1 MLCSKSYYPQMSAS
15 KRKYPE
21 HGIDRFPDT
30 PTGSESPQSRLIQM
44 IMAHYQLTHLL
55 RTAGMAFNYSFCLL
69 AQELTQHGASC
80 QGQSW
85 EASDER
91 NEPAFAAGDQQSWC
105 GLERRHRLG
114 LTAGASLPGATGC
127 RGSHAGCGLSWT
139 HRDFHARRGLYFSLC
154 SSARRSAVQRCQ
166 LSEP

>member
-1 MLCSKSYYPQMSAS
+1 MSAS

-91 NEPAFAAGDQQSWC
+91 NEPAFAAGDQQAWC

-139 HRDFHARRGLYFSLC
+139 HRDFHARCGLYFSLC